1 MKNIRTS
8 NTINK
13 LKKKAKV
20 FVAMSGGVDSSL
32 SAALLKE
39 QGCDVTGVFI
49 KVWQPD
55 FVECVWKEER
65 LDAMRVCAKL
75 GIKFLTL
82 DLEKEYKREVV
93 DYMIN
98 EYKAGRTPNPDV
110 NCNKYVKFGAFFDFA
125 MKSGADYAATGHYAR
140 REPEFP
146 IINYQLSNN
155 VNNIENLGI
164 GNSLKIGNWKL
175 KIAKDLNKDQ
185 SYFLWNL
192 TQEHLKR
199 TLFPIGNMQKTDVRK
214 MARKFNLPVFDKK
227 DSQGL
232 CFIGKVDMKDF
243 LKHYLPSQ
251 KGDVLNEKGEAIGW
265 HEGAY
270 FYTIGQRHGFI
281 ITKKS
286 SEDKPYYIISKDI
299 PSNAITVSHSPI
311 AQGISSSKRITISGT
326 NWIDGELPNFIKK
339 YKARIRYREPLQ
351 ACRIEIA
358 EKKDTLNSRF
368 LVIFD
373 LPQAV
378 VSRGQSLVIYDGENC
393 IGGGIIDNFE

>member
-1 MKNIRTS
+1 
-8 NTINK
+8 
-13 LKKKAKV
+13 
-20 FVAMSGGVDSSL
+20 
-32 SAALLKE
+32 
-39 QGCDVTGVFI
+39 
-49 KVWQPD
+49 
-55 FVECVWKEER
+55 
-65 LDAMRVCAKL
+65 MRK
-75 GIKFLTL
+75 
-82 DLEKEYKREVV
+82 
-93 DYMIN
+93 
-98 EYKAGRTPNPDV
+98 
-110 NCNKYVKFGAFFDFA
+110 
-125 MKSGADYAATGHYAR
+125 
-140 REPEFP
+140 FP

-199 TLFPIGNMQKTDVRK
+199 TLFPIGNMQ
-214 MARKFNLPVFDKK
+214 
-227 DSQGL
+227 
-232 CFIGKVDMKDF
+232 KVDMKDF